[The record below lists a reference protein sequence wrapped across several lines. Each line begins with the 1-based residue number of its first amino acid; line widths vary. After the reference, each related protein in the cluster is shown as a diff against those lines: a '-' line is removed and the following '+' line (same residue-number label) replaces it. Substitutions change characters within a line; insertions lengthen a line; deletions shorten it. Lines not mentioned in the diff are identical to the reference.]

1 MKKLFAILLALILFA
16 ALPALA
22 ELGSADV
29 SFKGTSY
36 HLTLDSVE
44 IVNERLTLVIAGMA
58 ESLTFG
64 ASGVQFAAMPVP
76 YYGDEALYATDK
88 DIAVGSEFSFRYDR
102 DTLPDLI
109 MLVPTEQDQEPILLW
124 ERGGEAAEAAIPEEL
139 VGEWHGT
146 GTPKNGGPSI
156 DLTATINADG
166 SGEYTFDQ
174 GGYHESYP
182 FTITS
187 ADKRFSVDIP
197 ATSQL
202 GSVDGT
208 WVLEN
213 GVLKLDITS
222 TFTGGGSYSY
232 TAECEKGSGEESGTA
247 DPGADAA
254 PGEVPA
260 WAGRD
265 WMLATLHFKT
275 LSKDS
280 PFSIDA
286 GMTLNGPTGYG
297 SQLYFGSDA
306 ISSDIDLNSLIQAV
320 PELPFSVPE
329 LNLTQYSSFVLNGD
343 TLRLMPGGSLMTFAY
358 DSALDSL
365 SLTYIP
371 HVTVQ
376 SQTLNNGMSTKAGE
390 TDIEIILGFV
400 PKEGK

>member
-1 MKKLFAILLALILFA
+1 MKKLFAIFLTLSLFV

-22 ELGSADV
+22 DLGSADV
-29 SFKGTSY
+29 SFEGTNY

-44 IVNERLTLVIAGMA
+44 IVDGRLTLMIAGMA
-58 ESLTFG
+58 KSLSFG
-64 ASGVQFAAMPVP
+64 ESGVQFAAMPVP

-88 DIAVGSEFSFRYDR
+88 DIALGSEFSFRYDH
-102 DTLPDLI
+102 DMLPDFI
-109 MLVPTEQDQEPILLW
+109 MLVPTEQDKEPILLW
-124 ERGGEAAEAAIPEEL
+124 ERDGEAADAAISEEL
-139 VGEWHGT
+139 VGEWRGT
-146 GTPKNGGPSI
+146 GKPKNSGPSI

-187 ADKRFSVDIP
+187 ADSRFSVDIP

-202 GSVDGT
+202 DSVDGT

-232 TAECEKGSGEESGTA
+232 TAECEKVNKEEDDTV
-247 DPGADAA
+247 DPGANPADV
-254 PGEVPA
+254 EVPA
-260 WAGRD
+260 WAERD
-265 WMLATLHFKT
+265 WQLATLHFKT

-286 GMTLNGPTGYG
+286 GMSLNGPTAYG
-297 SQLYFGSDA
+297 SRLYFDSDA
-306 ISSDIDLNSLIQAV
+306 ISSDIDLNSLIEAV

-329 LNLTQYSSFVLNGD
+329 LNLKQYDSFVLDGD
-343 TLRLMPGGSLMTFAY
+343 SLRLTPGGILMILAY
-358 DSALDSL
+358 DAALDSL
-365 SLTYIP
+365 SLTYVP
-371 HVTVQ
+371 HVEVQ
-376 SQTLNNGMSTKAGE
+376 SQTQANGMSTKAGE

-400 PKEGK
+400 PKTGK